1 MELIL
6 ILGPMKS
13 GKSFVL
19 ISYFMPLTYTNINFS
34 LYQPIK
40 NKREDDVWS
49 RNGVSIK
56 AEKINSLKEI
66 LNNKDKIIG
75 IDEIHM
81 FPPEDV
87 MVISE
92 LLEKKKKIIVSGL
105 DMDYKGNMF
114 PVVKKL
120 FELGP
125 KEVKYKRA
133 VCEICKKPE
142 AIYTQIYKNNKPVLN
157 GLPSVFSDN
166 GKYTYAPV
174 CRNCFVNN
182 KQRNQN
188 A

>member
-1 MELIL
+1 
-6 ILGPMKS
+6 
-13 GKSFVL
+13 
-19 ISYFMPLTYTNINFS
+19 
-34 LYQPIK
+34 
-40 NKREDDVWS
+40 
-49 RNGVSIK
+49 
-56 AEKINSLKEI
+56 
-66 LNNKDKIIG
+66 
-75 IDEIHM
+75 
-81 FPPEDV
+81 
-87 MVISE
+87 
-92 LLEKKKKIIVSGL
+92 
-105 DMDYKGNMF
+105 MF